1 MFYTLKPEE
10 PVFFWEQQ
18 EVKNDNRL
26 TTISG
31 LVPNQTYTISILAY
45 SSIGPGPMSH
55 PIQVLTTQGGKSPLS
70 HQVQLCPLVLSPH
83 CMRPL

>member
-1 MFYTLKPEE
+1 M
-10 PVFFWEQQ
+10 FFWEQQ

-55 PIQVLTTQGGKSPLS
+55 PIQVLTTQGGKPSLS
-70 HQVQLCPLVLSPH
+70 HQVQLCPFG
-83 CMRPL
+83 PLPPLHAAPLTKHAPSS